1 MISNNHPDFESVLLS
16 HQDIQDLIAKLAEQL
31 NKDYQGKVPVLL
43 SVLKGVYPFLSDL
56 SKHLTFYCDIEFI
69 AASSYHGGTAT
80 SDWVEI
86 YLWPR
91 QPLKGRDVIIIEDI
105 IDSGLTLKKIKQKVM
120 QEGANSVKLVTLL
133 DKPSG
138 RKTRLESDYVGTVVQ
153 PLFLVGYGLDFQEK
167 YRNVPFIGV
176 LKKDIIRMNP
186 KDYPWRN
193 EE

>member
-1 MISNNHPDFESVLLS
+1 MITNSHPDFESVLLT
-16 HQDIQDLIAKLAEQL
+16 HEQIQVLIEHLADQL
-31 NKDYQGKVPVLL
+31 NRDYHKKVPVILA
-43 SVLKGVYPFLSDL
+43 VLKGVYPFLSDL
-56 SKHLTFYCDIEFI
+56 SKHLTFYNDIEFI

-91 QPLKGRDVIIIEDI
+91 QSLKGRDVIIVEDI
-105 IDSGLTLKKIKQKVM
+105 IDSGLTLKKIKQKV
-120 QEGANSVKLVTLL
+120 QLEGAESVKIVTLL

-167 YRNVPFIGV
+167 YRNIPFIGV

-186 KDYPWRN
+186 MNYPWRK
-193 EE
+193 E